1 MAELWRRATPA
12 QKLEKMF
19 GMGRLIDELARAE
32 IRARYPWVT
41 PRDLDLRLAARV
53 LDREL
58 MIAAFGW
65 DPDRA

>member
-19 GMGRLIDELARAE
+19 GLGRMIDELARAE
-32 IRARYPWVT
+32 LLMRYPWAT
-41 PRDLDLRLAARV
+41 RRDLDLRLAARV
-53 LDREL
+53 LRREV
-58 MIAAFGW
+58 MIDAPGW